1 MNRPIPEH
9 TLEAYYGGRITRIN
23 LSDYRG
29 KWLVLFFYPADF
41 TFVCPTELKE
51 LADNYPEFKKVG
63 AEIASVS
70 TDSVYVH
77 RAWHGQNNLVKA
89 VTYPML
95 SDRSGRLC
103 RSLGVYDEE
112 AGTALRASFIV
123 SPEGAIM
130 AYEVHHDSIGRN
142 ADELLRTVSAAAAV
156 RAGGGGSCPA
166 GWKPGE
172 TLIHPE

>member
-1 MNRPIPEH
+1 MKRFLILAFCLIALSFSCTKYPDGGAPHTDRKGRDTAPLINRPIPEH

-77 RAWHGQNNLVKA
+77 RAWHGQNNLVTA

-95 SDRSGRLC
+95 SDRSGRVC

-112 AGTALRASFIV
+112 AGTAL
-123 SPEGAIM
+123 
-130 AYEVHHDSIGRN
+130 
-142 ADELLRTVSAAAAV
+142 
-156 RAGGGGSCPA
+156 
-166 GWKPGE
+166 
-172 TLIHPE
+172 